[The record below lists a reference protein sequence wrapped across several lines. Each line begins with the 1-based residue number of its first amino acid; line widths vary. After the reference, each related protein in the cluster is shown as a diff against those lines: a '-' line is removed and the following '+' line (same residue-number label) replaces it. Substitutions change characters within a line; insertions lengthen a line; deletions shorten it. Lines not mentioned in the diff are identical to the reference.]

1 MAVKTAK
8 IFTITSVNGGTGKST
23 TVLNLAG
30 IYAKKQLK
38 TLIIDLDLCCGTIA
52 YDLNLTI
59 NSDVFKLVEDFNNN
73 KFKSIYDYTS
83 KYNDYIDVLPACKDP
98 RYASKI
104 KSKYINILLE
114 KYKHAYDIILIDTGN
129 ELNEINLV
137 TFDQSDK
144 LVYVMK
150 NQSSNLKNMKTMVSI
165 LKDMERKNYIVVLN
179 ESIDHNKAFFSLADI
194 KNIVKKNVDYTI
206 PSSFYIK
213 DIDKYVL
220 DGEIITL
227 NKNLCKKYSKG
238 VKNLTQIAENLLKEK
253 VNK

>member
-1 MAVKTAK
+1 MAVKNAK

-30 IYAKKQLK
+30 IYANKQIK

-59 NSDVFKLVEDFNNN
+59 NSDVFKLVEDLNNN
-73 KFKSIYDYTS
+73 KFKSIDNYIS

-104 KSKYINILLE
+104 KSKYISILLE
-114 KYKHAYDIILIDTGN
+114 KYKHAYDVILIDSSN

-137 TFDQSDK
+137 AFDNSDK
-144 LVYVMK
+144 LVYIMK
-150 NQSSNLKNMKTMVSI
+150 NQSSDLKNMRSMVSI
-165 LKDMERKNYIVVLN
+165 LKDMERKNYIIVLN
-179 ESIDHNKAFFSLADI
+179 ESIDNNKTFFSLGDI
-194 KNIVKKNVDYTI
+194 KNIVKRNVDYTI

-213 DIDKYVL
+213 NIDKYVL
-220 DGEIITL
+220 NGEIITL
-227 NKNLCKKYSKG
+227 NNNLCRKHGKGYKNL
-238 VKNLTQIAENLLKEK
+238 VQIAENLLKEK
-253 VNK
+253 VSK